1 MLNEQKIKAYMMDIF
16 TQSDVSIEENLVEE
30 LAEKTCKH
38 FDDYEFQIIPEIYY
52 EYARDV
58 EKLIYALKS
67 ENDFDGKAIDL

>member
-1 MLNEQKIKAYMMDIF
+1 MNEQKIKAYMMDIF
-16 TQSDVSIEENLVEE
+16 ILNNVSIEENLVEE

-58 EKLIYALKS
+58 EKLIFALKN
-67 ENDFDGKAIDL
+67 EINF